1 MLGKTWLENHLR
13 LMHDGTCLDE
23 GGELTKK
30 VHMNLRQYGLY
41 RVRHKSGS
49 RAFGGE
55 LVEY

>member
-1 MLGKTWLENHLR
+1 
-13 LMHDGTCLDE
+13 MHDGTCLDE